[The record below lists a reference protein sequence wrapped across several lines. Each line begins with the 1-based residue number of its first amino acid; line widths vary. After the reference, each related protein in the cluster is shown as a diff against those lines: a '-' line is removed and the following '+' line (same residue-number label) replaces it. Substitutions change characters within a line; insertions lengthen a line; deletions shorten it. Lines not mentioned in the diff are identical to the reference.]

1 MFGIEADRDLSCE
14 MSILFATMLVIW
26 LLHIF
31 PPCHYTS
38 SVREQD
44 ILHLS
49 LEQVTVQVQEF
60 CQGTK
65 QEIFNS
71 FTCT

>member
-1 MFGIEADRDLSCE
+1 MFGIEADRDLSWE
-14 MSILFATMLVIW
+14 MSIRFATVLVIW

-31 PPCHYTS
+31 SPCHYTS

-49 LEQVTVQVQEF
+49 LEQVPVQV
-60 CQGTK
+60 
-65 QEIFNS
+65 
-71 FTCT
+71 